1 MPSHSN
7 AFTLQGLQRRLANAR
22 TVSEHSG
29 DDEYRAISMSNQT
42 QSGAIRRNLT
52 VSEHSGDDEYRAIS
66 MSNADRARS
75 SSRRN
80 ESVFSRF
87 ALRRVPWS
95 GGRE

>member
-1 MPSHSN
+1 MHSN

-22 TVSEHSG
+22 
-29 DDEYRAISMSNQT
+29 
-42 QSGAIRRNLT
+42 T

-95 GGRE
+95 RGRE